1 MLASSCG
8 SAEKKAERRNFETR
22 AQARQAVASLLRDS
36 RTAEFSEMVILEI
49 VEGHRVVC
57 GKLSMRESQGDI
69 GGPQRFI
76 TNGAKLTVLESR

>member
-1 MLASSCG
+1 
-8 SAEKKAERRNFETR
+8 
-22 AQARQAVASLLRDS
+22 
-36 RTAEFSEMVILEI
+36 MVILEI

-57 GKLSMRESQGDI
+57 GKISMRESQGDI